1 MPIASVNVETGPLDP
16 RRFRAV
22 IGAFATGIAV
32 ITTEANGE
40 YHGMTVNSLTSV
52 SLDPCMLLICLR
64 LGSTTGQ
71 AIRKRGE
78 FTVNILAD
86 HQRELL
92 HRFVNTRVADRFAD
106 LDVEF
111 SPGGMPLLPGA
122 IAISAAAWQ
131 PSIPAATTISSSAR
145 CSPAAIGT
153 VIPWYSTRGPSEP
166 SRPTPDYQIS
176 SKSQP

>member
-22 IGAFATGIAV
+22 IGAFATGVAV

-92 HRFVNTRVADRFAD
+92 HHFVNTRVADRFAD

-122 IAISAAAWQ
+122 IAHLCC
-131 PSIPAATTISSSAR
+131 R
-145 CSPAAIGT
+145 VAAIHPGGDHDIIVGEVLTCRDRDGHPLVFHKGT
-153 VIPWYSTRGPSEP
+153 FGAFTTDS
-166 SRPTPDYQIS
+166 
-176 SKSQP
+176 